1 MTSRQTI
8 RVMLFDD
15 TCILQT
21 IEFVYQSLLLKLKSK
36 LVLKS
41 SSKSVSF
48 LVARTTAFIQ
58 IFKNVI

>member
-1 MTSRQTI
+1 
-8 RVMLFDD
+8 MLFNDR
-15 TCILQT
+15 CILQT